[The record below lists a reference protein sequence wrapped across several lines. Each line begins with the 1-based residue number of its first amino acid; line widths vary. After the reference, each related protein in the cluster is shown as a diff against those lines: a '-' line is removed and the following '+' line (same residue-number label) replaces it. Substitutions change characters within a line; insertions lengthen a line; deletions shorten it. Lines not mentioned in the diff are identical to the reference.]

1 MTIQLSKILEIEQPD
16 EYKVHLACWNGE
28 DQPLDVFVRD
38 KSEWDGWNSWRSGKN
53 EFNRRYILSLIDF
66 YPEPGVWLFGGIY
79 EVIERKDQNYS
90 HSYTV
95 KKVNLGSELIGRI
108 KIKFDRPGRIRSIK
122 LERYFNQME
131 ISEILKEPYSGEQFP
146 GYDNISFD
154 FTSLEAIFKT
164 HRLDWKTALE
174 NIKGV
179 YVIFDKLTG
188 KKYVGS
194 AYGDYG
200 IWSRWSV
207 YIETGHG
214 WNDELTKLIEKE
226 GIDYARRYF
235 RVTLLEYRS
244 MRTDDNVIIERENY
258 WKEALFS
265 RGKFGYNK
273 N

>member
-1 MTIQLSKILEIEQPD
+1 
-16 EYKVHLACWNGE
+16 
-28 DQPLDVFVRD
+28 
-38 KSEWDGWNSWRSGKN
+38 
-53 EFNRRYILSLIDF
+53 
-66 YPEPGVWLFGGIY
+66 
-79 EVIERKDQNYS
+79 
-90 HSYTV
+90 
-95 KKVNLGSELIGRI
+95 
-108 KIKFDRPGRIRSIK
+108 
-122 LERYFNQME
+122 ME
-131 ISEILKEPYSGEQFP
+131 ISEILKAPYSGERFP

-154 FTSLEAIFKT
+154 FASLEAIFKT
-164 HRLDWKTALE
+164 HRSDWKTALE

-214 WNDELTKLIEKE
+214 WNDELTKIIEKE
-226 GIDYARRYF
+226 GIDYARKNF
-235 RVTLLEYRS
+235 RITLLEYRS
-244 MRTDDNVIIERENY
+244 VRTDDNVIIERENY
-258 WKEALFS
+258 WKDALLS